1 MAETKT
7 ISIHAAQEGCDVQGQ
22 IFHQSNLI
30 SIHAAQEGC
39 DKGLTVQ
46 DGAEVNF
53 NPRSPR
59 GLRLGNLKIL
69 WGLLNISIHAAQEGC
84 DQQQR
89 NGQYTEKISIH
100 AAQEGCDRQRQCC
113 FVGH

>member
-84 DQQQR
+84 D
-89 NGQYTEKISIH
+89 GQCSAFINQKEYFNPRSPRGLRLKS
-100 AAQEGCDRQRQCC
+100 AA
-113 FVGH
+113 